1 MFFVVLLPRFGGA
14 AALPGA
20 GLSGAGR
27 LVSDR
32 AQQLMRLIFVVIAW
46 RTCSPGLIVHNNVVT
61 RSGTTWVQRAVEGA
75 CSVSLGTHVYLFP
88 LVCFLFVFCVLFV
101 YTYIYIYKAPITIS
115 INILWKHCG
124 GRGESKCFLLPFW
137 SSNFPRTSAKGF

>member
-1 MFFVVLLPRFGGA
+1 MFFVVLLPGSGGA

-61 RSGTTWVQRAVEGA
+61 RSGTAWVQRAVEGA

-88 LVCFLFVFCVLFV
+88 LVCFLCSLFCLF
-101 YTYIYIYKAPITIS
+101 IHIFIS
-115 INILWKHCG
+115 MKRL
-124 GRGESKCFLLPFW
+124 SPYQ
-137 SSNFPRTSAKGF
+137 